1 MGRVKLN
8 NPLEEALIKKKTL
21 VLDGALATELEA
33 RGCDLNNDLWSA
45 SAVIEKP
52 ELIKEIYMDYLKAG
66 ADIITG
72 ASYQASIEGFVKRG
86 LSNAEAVQMVIKS
99 VRLAVEARDEFYNSL
114 DNKERRIKP
123 LVVASIGPYGA
134 YMADGSEYTGNYS
147 IIESDFRSFHRERIS
162 ILVSANPDMLACE
175 TIPSFREAKAILIAL
190 KSFARFST
198 WMSFSCKDGAHTNSG
213 DLISDCAQWLDDKP
227 QVAAIGI
234 NCTDPK
240 HILSLINEVKA
251 STSKPIIVYPNSGET
266 FDKKT
271 KKWKGSPVS
280 LADYVE
286 EWVDA
291 GARIIGGCC
300 RTNPADIKAIADR
313 LKKIKRR

>member
-1 MGRVKLN
+1 MGRIKVN
-8 NPLEEALIKKKTL
+8 NPLEEALTKKKTL

-33 RGCDLNNDLWSA
+33 RGCNLNNDLWSA

-123 LVVASIGPYGA
+123 LVAASIGPYGA

-147 IIESDFRSFHRERIS
+147 IIESDFRSFHR
-162 ILVSANPDMLACE
+162 
-175 TIPSFREAKAILIAL
+175 
-190 KSFARFST
+190 
-198 WMSFSCKDGAHTNSG
+198 
-213 DLISDCAQWLDDKP
+213 
-227 QVAAIGI
+227 
-234 NCTDPK
+234 
-240 HILSLINEVKA
+240 
-251 STSKPIIVYPNSGET
+251 
-266 FDKKT
+266 
-271 KKWKGSPVS
+271 
-280 LADYVE
+280 
-286 EWVDA
+286 
-291 GARIIGGCC
+291 
-300 RTNPADIKAIADR
+300 
-313 LKKIKRR
+313 